1 MKLVLTKFTVE
12 LEWEDDDQRCW
23 SATASFVEPTPT
35 DKGSMEV
42 TWRRWMRDG
51 NEVAESGTY
60 AKMPGPVDNAV
71 HAAYC
76 QVMEAAARK

>member
-1 MKLVLTKFTVE
+1 
-12 LEWEDDDQRCW
+12 
-23 SATASFVEPTPT
+23 
-35 DKGSMEV
+35 
-42 TWRRWMRDG
+42 MRDG